1 MYIHTYCDLHVKYSC
16 QIPMKLEFSWQIFE
30 KNTQISNSNK
40 IRPVGTEV
48 FNVDRRTD
56 MTKLTV
62 AFRKFY
68 ERA

>member
-1 MYIHTYCDLHVKYSC
+1 
-16 QIPMKLEFSWQIFE
+16 MKLELSWQIFE